1 MAYLGTPPDGQQFYT
16 IEVERFSGTGSCTQ
30 FTIARSISTAKDIE
44 VLVNNVQQDPDNS
57 YSIASGVITF
67 TEAPSSG
74 SSNIIVTYRVP
85 NLFVRTQIAAADIF
99 NNVVSST
106 KMTTTGVTAATYGNT
121 VSLASV
127 TVDSAGRI
135 VAASNVSLNTGVTA
149 TTYGGTSAIPV
160 ITVDSTGRLTSAANA
175 SIDSGFNPFLLSGM

>member
-99 NNVVSST
+99 NNVVSSA
-106 KMTTTGVTAATYGNT
+106 KMTTTGVTANTYGGISA
-121 VSLASV
+121 VSV
-127 TVDSAGRI
+127 ITVDSAGRI
-135 VAASNVSLNTGVTA
+135 
-149 TTYGGTSAIPV
+149 
-160 ITVDSTGRLTSAANA
+160 TSAANA
-175 SIDSGFNPFLLSGM
+175 SIDTGFNPFLLSGM